1 MDATHPM
8 YDGAAIK
15 YAKRGSKEFEKL
27 RKEYMYMGA
36 LLRNFPVDTMEILE
50 AFFIL
55 DPLNLPKTHH
65 LLDGHGDS
73 QLDLLLD
80 QNSLLLDHFCPLLD
94 VEDTKQEWE
103 TIPSHLDSHRSSSF
117 AEAAEHTI
125 TRLPDV
131 YPQPSQIYKLGLV
144 MPVSSAD
151 FEHGFSQQNCLNYA
165 VLDYVQVGGRTR
177 TLTRPRRRRLDVH

>member
-1 MDATHPM
+1 
-8 YDGAAIK
+8 
-15 YAKRGSKEFEKL
+15 
-27 RKEYMYMGA
+27 MGA
-36 LLRNFPVDTMEILE
+36 LLRNFRVHFPVDTMEILD

-55 DPLNLPKTHH
+55 DLLNLPKTLH
-65 LLDGHGDS
+65 LLNGHGDS

-103 TIPSHLDSHRSSSF
+103 TIPSHLADSHRSSSF

-131 YPQPSQIYKLGLV
+131 YPQRARYTSLV
-144 MPVSSAD
+144 W
-151 FEHGFSQQNCLNYA
+151 
-165 VLDYVQVGGRTR
+165 
-177 TLTRPRRRRLDVH
+177 